1 MTTTASPEVL
11 PAARQAPEEKGR
23 VVRISGPV
31 VTATN
36 LPHTRLFDVVRL
48 GTEELLG
55 EVIKIDVDLV
65 VIQVFE
71 DTTGLRVGEPVVA
84 TGEPLYAE
92 LGPGLLGAILD
103 GTQRPL
109 ETLSADGSL
118 YIARGSD
125 PSRLDRDRLWEF
137 RPAVGVGDQVGPG
150 DLLGTVA
157 EGTAIEH
164 RILVP
169 PDRGGTITSIRP
181 GPATVLDP
189 VAEIDG
195 DAVSMLRRWPLR
207 RARPAAGR
215 LPLTVPL
222 VTGQRVLD
230 LLFPVARGGSAIIPG
245 GFGTGKTVLE
255 QALAKFSTADIVV
268 YVGCGERGN
277 ELTEVLEQFPRL
289 TDPRTG
295 APLMER
301 TVLIANTSNMPV
313 AAREASIFTGITIA
327 EYYRDQG
334 YDVALLADSTS
345 RWGEALREV
354 SSRLEEMPAEDGYPA
369 YLPTRLA
376 GFYER
381 AGAVRCLGTPERTGS
396 VTIVG
401 AVSPAGG
408 DFSEPITQHSL
419 RLAGCFW
426 ALDTALARQRHFP
439 AVNWLGSFSQYDLGP
454 WFDHEV
460 DSDWTRLRGWASA
473 TLQAE
478 GALQDVAS
486 LLGVEALAAE
496 QRLTLRVGRALREDV
511 LQQSSFDPLDA
522 SCPPTRLLA
531 MLRVVEATATAMT
544 AAHARGVPIAEIT
557 DASGLAGL
565 GRMRRWPGA
574 DAEGSAPELTAELST
589 QITEEMGRL

>member
-1 MTTTASPEVL
+1 MTISEQHARSDTPSSAVAGEV
-11 PAARQAPEEKGR
+11 PSDTGR

-31 VTATN
+31 VTATD
-36 LPHTRLFDVVRL
+36 LPNARLFDVARIGVDR
-48 GTEELLG
+48 LLG
-55 EVIKIDVDLV
+55 EVIRIDGELV
-65 VIQVFE
+65 VVQAFE
-71 DTTGLRVGEPVVA
+71 DTTGLRVDEPVVA

-109 ETLSADGSL
+109 ESLSAEGH
-118 YIARGSD
+118 YIARGAD
-125 PSRLDRDRLWEF
+125 PSRLDRSRLWDF
-137 RPAVGVGDQVGPG
+137 RPVVAVGDQVAPG
-150 DLLGTVA
+150 DLLGTA
-157 EGTAIEH
+157 PEGRAIEH
-164 RILVP
+164 RVLVP
-169 PDRGGTITSIRP
+169 PGGTGTVTAVRP
-181 GPATVLDP
+181 GPARVLDP
-189 VAEIDG
+189 VVDIDG
-195 DAVSMLRRWPLR
+195 QPVTMMHRWPLR
-207 RARPAAGR
+207 RPRPVAHR

-255 QALAKFSTADIVV
+255 QGLAKFSSADVVV

-301 TVLIANTSNMPV
+301 IVMIANTSNMPV
-313 AAREASIFTGITIA
+313 AAREASIYTGITVA
-327 EYYRDQG
+327 EYFRDQG
-334 YDVALLADSTS
+334 YDVAMLADSTS

-369 YLPTRLA
+369 YLATRLA

-381 AGAVRCLGTPERTGS
+381 AGAVQCLGTPERNGS

-426 ALDTALARQRHFP
+426 ALDTALSRQRHFP
-439 AVNWLGSFSQYDLGP
+439 AVNWLRSFSQYELDD
-454 WFDHEV
+454 WFDREV
-460 DSDWTRLRGWASA
+460 ADDWSRLRRWAAA
-473 TLQAE
+473 TLQDE
-478 GALQDVAS
+478 GALQEVVS
-486 LLGVEALAAE
+486 LLGVEAIAAD
-496 QRLTLRVGRALREDV
+496 QRVTLRIGQALREDL
-511 LQQSSFDPLDA
+511 LQQDSFDPVDG
-522 SCPPTRLLA
+522 SCPPARLVA
-531 MLRVVEATATAMT
+531 MLRVLHAAESAMGG
-544 AAHARGVPIAEIT
+544 ALSRGVTIPDIL
-557 DASGLAGL
+557 DAPVL
-565 GRMRRWPGA
+565 GTLGQMRRW
-574 DAEGSAPELTAELST
+574 APEDVEESARDLTRRL
-589 QITEEMGRL
+589 TEEMGLL